1 MEIRTHRGTGAQ
13 GHSTSPGSLGTQGE
27 LWETAVGEARAP
39 KAGAPAGGIERFDY
53 FLSEPDTTNNRMALR
68 SAVAALD
75 LLAPRGAAEIRF
87 VSDSNYIVQ
96 GMTTW
101 VRSWRARGWR
111 RKGGAIENLDLWQ
124 ALVER
129 AAGRRIAWEWV
140 RGHAGHAK
148 NEYANHLATRAAAE
162 QATTDGL
169 VPSRFAEWLEAERA
183 QGRYARYDPDAD
195 LRKSG

>member
-1 MEIRTHRGTGAQ
+1 MEILGHRRTGAPAHRAAA
-13 GHSTSPGSLGTQGE
+13 GGLGTQRE

-39 KAGAPAGGIERFDY
+39 ESDASGGGIARCDY

-68 SAVAALD
+68 STIVALD
-75 LLAPRGAAEIRF
+75 LVAARGAADIRF
-87 VSDSNYIVQ
+87 VTDSNYIVQ
-96 GMTTW
+96 GMTAW
-101 VRSWRARGWR
+101 VGAWRARGWR

-162 QATTDGL
+162 QTASDGL
-169 VPSRFAEWLEAERA
+169 EPSRFAAWLESERA
-183 QGRYARYDPDAD
+183 HGRYARYDPDAD
-195 LRKSG
+195 LRRHG